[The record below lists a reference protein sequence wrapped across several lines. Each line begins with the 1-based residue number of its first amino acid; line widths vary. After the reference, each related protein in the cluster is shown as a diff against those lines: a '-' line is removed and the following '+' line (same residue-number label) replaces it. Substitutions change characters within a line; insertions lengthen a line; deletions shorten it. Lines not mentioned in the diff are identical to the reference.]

1 MTRTT
6 SRRAAVA
13 LASVWLTACGS
24 ESVPSPAPSPT
35 PQPGSAVLERID
47 VSGLPQGPLVVGQVV
62 QVRAIGRFSNN
73 TTQDL
78 TTIATWTSSS
88 PVVVSVSTAGLA
100 TAQGTGGATLTATTS
115 GVSGTRTVTV
125 IDPFGASEDFR
136 VAVLLAEASPPA
148 LADVIRVFDKAN
160 ELLQLRTGA
169 RMARA
174 DVSNAGPGVP
184 STLARAYMDSMPP
197 VLPDGILAL
206 SDDATATSFGGYS
219 QTLLMAPPYA
229 NRYPAPSGDS
239 RAYLAVVHF
248 EHKYARCGYDA
259 SGNTRIGD
267 RSAGGECR
275 NQTGLLCVDT
285 GRYWQCPDTLSDLY
299 SQPDH
304 FPACT
309 IVHEF
314 MHPFGSAGN
323 FDHYGTA
330 QCTSRTGMSSAAA
343 SDRAQFQQHCGICPD
358 LYLRFRPR

>member
-1 MTRTT
+1 M
-6 SRRAAVA
+6 
-13 LASVWLTACGS
+13 WLTACGS
-24 ESVPSPAPSPT
+24 DSVPSPAPSPS
-35 PQPGSAVLERID
+35 PPPGSVALESID

-88 PVVVSVSTAGLA
+88 PAVISVSTSGLVTAHA
-100 TAQGTGGATLTATTS
+100 TGEAMLTATSS
-115 GVSGTRTVTV
+115 GVSGTRPTAV
-125 IDPFGASEDFR
+125 IDPFGASQDFR

-169 RMARA
+169 RMARV
-174 DVSNAGPGVP
+174 DVSTAGPGVP
-184 STLARAYMDSMPP
+184 SALARAYMDAMPP

-206 SDDATATSFGGYS
+206 SDDATATGLGGYS

-248 EHKYARCGYDA
+248 DHKYSSCGYDM
-259 SGNTRIGD
+259 SGNTRISD
-267 RSAGGECR
+267 RSSGGECR
-275 NQTGLLCVDT
+275 NQNGLLCVDN

-330 QCTSRTGMSSAAA
+330 QCTSRTGMSGAAA
-343 SDRAQFQQHCGICPD
+343 SDRALFQQHCGMCPD